1 MLRNLIPIE
10 QIDASKHI
18 LIKSDKENL
27 AQASVLYSYLLTLH
41 KKVSLYAQSMDAK
54 FSFLPWMD
62 KVRENRMSSADMEI
76 DSNIE
81 ILDLYNFL
89 QDNALK
95 INAKM
100 ATALYAG
107 FLKRYKNLMEED
119 VDGTVFAAMSQ
130 LITLGADHKLCVRQ
144 LYKSV
149 PLRMIRLKSI
159 FFKKL
164 LLQENARVA
173 CVSISDADLL
183 ASGASMQEAKDAAA
197 ELLNVVH
204 VEEVHLVKSD
214 ENNRIIKIIKDV

>member
-18 LIKSDKENL
+18 LIKSDKESL

-41 KKVSLYAQSMDAK
+41 KKVSLYTENMDAK

-62 KVRENRMSSADMEI
+62 KVRTSRVSSADMEI

-107 FLKRYKNLMEED
+107 FLKRYKNLMAED
-119 VDGTVFAAMSQ
+119 VDGTVFAALSQ
-130 LITLGADHKLCVRQ
+130 LITLGADHKLCIKE

-159 FFKKL
+159 LFEKF
-164 LLQENARVA
+164 LLQENAKVA
-173 CVSISDADLL
+173 CVSINDADLH
-183 ASGASMQEAKDAAA
+183 ASGTSMQEAIDAAA

-214 ENNRIIKIIKDV
+214 ENNKIIKIIKDI

>member
-18 LIKSDKENL
+18 LIKSDKESL
-27 AQASVLYSYLLTLH
+27 AQASVLYSYFLTLH
-41 KKVSLYAQSMDAK
+41 KKVSLYSENMDTK

-62 KVRENRMSSADMEI
+62 KVRENRVSSADMEI

-107 FLKRYKNLMEED
+107 FLKRYKNLMAED
-119 VDGTVFAAMSQ
+119 VDGTVFAALSQ
-130 LITLGADHKLCVRQ
+130 LITLGADHKLCIKE

-149 PLRMIRLKSI
+149 PLRIIRLKSI
-159 FFKKL
+159 LFEKF
-164 LLQENARVA
+164 LLQENAKVA
-173 CVSISDADLL
+173 CVSINDGGLL
-183 ASGASMQEAKDAAA
+183 ASGASMQEAIDAAA

-214 ENNRIIKIIKDV
+214 ENNKIIKIIKDI